1 MELIALGTYGPY
13 PKAGTATSGYLLKIG
28 QQYYLFDMGSGVYA
42 RLDQLVKNLDDLKA
56 IFLTH
61 LHFDHISDLD
71 VFKYAAGFKKERGL
85 MRLKPQIYHPRT
97 PVPLSEGL
105 VHGDTFDLH
114 PIDQNTIYE
123 DQGVRIEFFSMRHP
137 VETYGVRVEA
147 EGKVFA
153 YTSDTAYHEDL
164 STFVKDV
171 DLLVI
176 NCGYQNKDKPA
187 SPNHLTTAEV
197 ADLVKRGQ
205 VKRALAT
212 HLFAEHDQEEHRQEI
227 ESYGISVLSMIEE
240 MKWYQI

>member
-1 MELIALGTYGPY
+1 MELIALGAYGPY
-13 PKAGTATSGYLLKIG
+13 PKEGTATSGYLLKIKEC
-28 QQYYLFDMGSGVYA
+28 YYLFDMGSGVYA
-42 RLDQLVKNLDDLKA
+42 RLDQIVKNLDALKA

-61 LHFDHISDLD
+61 LHFDHISDVS
-71 VFKYAAGFKKERGL
+71 VFKYAVGFKKDRGL
-85 MRLKPQIYHPRT
+85 MQLTPQIYHPRT

-105 VHGDTFDLH
+105 VHGDTFALH
-114 PIDQNTIYE
+114 PMDQHTVYE
-123 DQGVRIEFFSMRHP
+123 DDGVKIMFFPMKHP

-164 STFVKDV
+164 RSFVNGV

-187 SPNHLTTAEV
+187 SPNHLTTEEV
-197 ADLVKRGQ
+197 VDLVKQGQ

-227 ESYGISVLSMIEE
+227 EAYGITTLSMIEE